1 MDMSNETLNQVK
13 PVILRP
19 SEIAPRERGGGARTI
34 PLVGRSIGAT
44 SFING
49 ITTFEPGA
57 AIPFHCHNCEESV
70 MLLDG
75 DAVAEIDGVEHPLQ
89 PGDMSFIPAGVRHRF
104 RNLSETEDMRILWI
118 YGSPDA
124 NRTNLETGATGLIDD
139 EHRVPVV

>member
-1 MDMSNETLNQVK
+1 MSDAMLKPVK
-13 PVILRP
+13 PIILRP
-19 SEIAPRERGGGARTI
+19 SEITPRERGGGAQTI
-34 PLVGRSIGAT
+34 PLVGRGIGAT

-104 RNLSETEDMRILWI
+104 RNLSETEGMRILWI

-139 EHRVPVV
+139 EHRVPAA

>member
-1 MDMSNETLNQVK
+1 MPDETRNEAR
-13 PVILRP
+13 PAILRP
-19 SEIAPRERGGGARTI
+19 SHISPRERGGGARTI
-34 PLVGRSIGAT
+34 PLVGRGIGAT

-49 ITTFEPGA
+49 ITIFEPGA

-75 DAVAEIDGVEHPLQ
+75 DAVAEIDGVDYPLE

-104 RNLSETEDMRILWI
+104 RNLSDTNPMRILWI

-124 NRTNLETGATGLIDD
+124 TRTNLETGATGLIDD
-139 EHRVPVV
+139 EHRAPVA

>member
-1 MDMSNETLNQVK
+1 MSDENRNHAK

-19 SEIAPRERGGGARTI
+19 SEIPARERGGGARTI
-34 PLVGRSIGAT
+34 PLVGRGIGAT
-44 SFING
+44 SFLNG
-49 ITTFEPGA
+49 ITIFEPGA

-104 RNLSETEDMRILWI
+104 RNLSSTKGMRILWI
-118 YGSPDA
+118 YGSPEA
-124 NRTNLETGATGLIDD
+124 NRTNLETGATGLIDE
-139 EHRVPVV
+139 EHRVPAA

>member
-1 MDMSNETLNQVK
+1 MSDESLNHAK

-19 SEIAPRERGGGARTI
+19 AEIPARERGGGARTI

-44 SFING
+44 SFLNG
-49 ITTFEPGA
+49 ITIFEPGA

-75 DAVAEIDGVEHPLQ
+75 DAVAEIDGIEHPLQ

-104 RNLSETEDMRILWI
+104 RNLSSTEGMRILWI
-118 YGSPDA
+118 YGSPEA
-124 NRTNLETGATGLIDD
+124 NRTNLETGSTGLIDE
-139 EHRVPVV
+139 EHRAPAA